1 MLEHLVSI
9 GSTFDWITPAAAY
22 VQDLIRGPSFTFMVP
37 HPCAWSGRE
46 IEHLLKRYGIRSWGL
61 MIVKHILLITVSE
74 RQARWAS
81 YLLQRE
87 GIPTLQSPHVPS
99 AAAKAATPNDAP
111 QPPLE
116 MAERCLDK
124 LASLLGF

>member
-46 IEHLLKRYGIRSWGL
+46 IAHLLKRHGIRSWGL
-61 MIVKHILLITVSE
+61 MIVKNILLITVSE
-74 RQARWAS
+74 HQARWAS

-87 GIPTLQSPHVPS
+87 GIPMLQGPHVPS
-99 AAAKAATPNDAP
+99 AAAKAAASCAAP
-111 QPPLE
+111 RARLE
-116 MAERCLDK
+116 IAERCLDK
-124 LASLLGF
+124 VASLLGF